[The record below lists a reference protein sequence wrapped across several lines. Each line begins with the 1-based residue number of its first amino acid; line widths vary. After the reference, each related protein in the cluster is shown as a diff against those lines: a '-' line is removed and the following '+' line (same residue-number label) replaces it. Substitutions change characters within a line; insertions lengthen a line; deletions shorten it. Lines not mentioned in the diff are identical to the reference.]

1 MASLP
6 GNAGFSVPDSA
17 AAVGQLC
24 TPAASSGAGLWR
36 LLPGPTAARLLPVVR
51 RANQAVHGVQ
61 RGALAPG
68 LSARLYGKT
77 GWSNPSALQN
87 NGWFVGWLQQAG
99 GAVYF
104 FALNLEPD
112 PGLPADERFVAGRRI
127 ITEQILGELGL
138 LKK

>member
-1 MASLP
+1 
-6 GNAGFSVPDSA
+6 
-17 AAVGQLC
+17 
-24 TPAASSGAGLWR
+24 
-36 LLPGPTAARLLPVVR
+36 
-51 RANQAVHGVQ
+51 
-61 RGALAPG
+61 
-68 LSARLYGKT
+68 
-77 GWSNPSALQN
+77 LQN